1 MDTYTFRA
9 VNYPA
14 RIYSGRGALDN
25 LRDEVG
31 RLRAKRAFIVCGRT
45 VSRRTPLIDSMK
57 ANLGDACA
65 GVFDELEKDSPYH
78 SVVAARDAA
87 RDAGADLVI
96 AAGGGSVIQAVRV
109 VVILLAEKGDPMSLI
124 TQYPAHGPAISVKLM
139 APKLPIIN
147 VCTTATSAANRG
159 GSAVKNLELGHRMEF
174 FDPKT
179 RPASVYWDWD
189 ALLTAPE
196 SLAVSSSYSV
206 YWRALMNM
214 GGFDAN
220 PLVEGDR
227 VAAFRLASRAI
238 RRVADPVD
246 AGPRIELCAAAL
258 LQNRDQD
265 DGGAIVVKHWVMRV
279 VYAFATALFNRYGHV
294 SQGAANAA
302 FTPTALRMLGPRD
315 PECLAAMAT
324 ALGVD
329 TAGLATDAIAEAAA
343 ARVEAGSK
351 EIGMPTRLQ
360 GLGVPRDGLP
370 QLVQDCLRNFNA
382 DPKREFVREQDRLL
396 EVMQAAW

>member
-1 MDTYTFRA
+1 M
-9 VNYPA
+9 
-14 RIYSGRGALDN
+14 
-25 LRDEVG
+25 G

-96 AAGGGSVIQAVRV
+96 GVGGGSVIQAVRV

-139 APKLPIIN
+139 APKMPIIN

-189 ALLTAPE
+189 ALLTAPV

-227 VAAFRLASRAI
+227 IAAFRLAARAI
-238 RRVADPVD
+238 RRVSDPTD

-315 PECLAAMAT
+315 PESLAAMAT

-329 TAGLATDAIAEAAA
+329 TAGLSTDAIAEAAA
-343 ARVEAGSK
+343 ARVESDSK
-351 EIGMPTRLQ
+351 AIGMPTRLL
-360 GLGVPRDGLP
+360 GLDVPRDGLP
-370 QLVQDCLRNFNA
+370 QLVQDCMRNFNA
-382 DPKREFVREQDRLL
+382 DPKREFVRDQDRLL